1 MENKRDYESDSGNE
15 VEDCTIMP
23 KVDLQVSKLEVPVE
37 VQKIISKIEQ
47 AQLLRTRE
55 VGILR
60 ENFIACNL
68 FFR

>member
-1 MENKRDYESDSGNE
+1 MENAIDHESGSENE
-15 VEDCTIMP
+15 VENYTIMP

-37 VQKIISKIEQ
+37 IQKIISKIEQ

-60 ENFIACNL
+60 ENFIGCNL
-68 FFR
+68 FFL